1 MFGWLRK
8 RFVLAAYRRKLG
20 NALVA
25 RYGRE
30 PYYTLGQVRTTLE
43 VLGLSLDY
51 VRHAYA
57 GYCHAADFEGDAAE
71 RARLRK
77 EMAPR
82 MPYSDDPTS
91 AREHEIDTTAAIGT
105 QHRDV

>member
-1 MFGWLRK
+1 MIGWLRK
-8 RFVLAAYRRKLG
+8 RFVLGRYRRKLG
-20 NALVA
+20 KALVK

-30 PYYTLGQVRTTLE
+30 PYYTPGQVRTTLE
-43 VLGLSLDY
+43 VLGLSLDF
-51 VRHAYA
+51 VAHAFA
-57 GYCHAADFEGDAAE
+57 GYCHEADFDGEATE
-71 RARLRK
+71 RRRLRK

-91 AREHEIDTTAAIGT
+91 ARKHSIDTTAAMGA